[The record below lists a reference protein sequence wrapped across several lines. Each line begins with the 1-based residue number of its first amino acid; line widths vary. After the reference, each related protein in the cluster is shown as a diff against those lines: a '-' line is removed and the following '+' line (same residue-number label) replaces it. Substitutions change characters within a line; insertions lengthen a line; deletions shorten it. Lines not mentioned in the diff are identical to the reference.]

1 MIENSVLGHQNKD
14 GRVLPPRPALPSDL
28 DPTAAGIS
36 NESAKHRG
44 KNQSGNEAENPE
56 IMTFQYRRR
65 LH

>member
-14 GRVLPPRPALPSDL
+14 GRVLPPRSALPSDL

-36 NESAKHRG
+36 NESAKHRT
-44 KNQSGNEAENPE
+44 KKSGNQAENSE
-56 IMTFQYRRR
+56 MMTFQYGRR